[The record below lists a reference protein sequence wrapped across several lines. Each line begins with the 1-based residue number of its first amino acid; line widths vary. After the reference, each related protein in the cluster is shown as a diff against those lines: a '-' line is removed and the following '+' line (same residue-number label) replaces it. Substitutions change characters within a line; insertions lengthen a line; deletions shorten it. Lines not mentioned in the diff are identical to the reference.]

1 MGLTEL
7 GDSGFFSCKTSPVAT
22 TTSLSLSSG
31 IASPYFTPWMEH
43 LRKVM
48 MFCVSVPVCEGVNR
62 GGKREREGGGER
74 GAKDGGR
81 REGQGEGRGREE
93 ELLVAM
99 CYTLCINC

>member
-1 MGLTEL
+1 M

-31 IASPYFTPWMEH
+31 VASPYFTPWMEH

-48 MFCVSVPVCEGVNR
+48 TFCVSVPVCEGVNR
-62 GGKREREGGGER
+62 GGKRGKEGEGGREGKG

-81 REGQGEGRGREE
+81 REEQGERRGN
-93 ELLVAM
+93 
-99 CYTLCINC
+99 Y